1 MSPGSPQHV
10 SPPTVSPTP
19 EAVRAAADT
28 FTQAVYAHLQ
38 AVEARV
44 REDDHAVVAA
54 YRALRAATEE
64 YEDVLFDAY
73 AEVPPFVVLEWTEE
87 EYDDDADDADDAHDD
102 DEDDDD
108 HHDAAAPAH
117 SNEDPTAM

>member
-1 MSPGSPQHV
+1 MSSGSAPPE
-10 SPPTVSPTP
+10 SPSPTP
-19 EAVRAAADT
+19 EAVRAAADA

-44 REDDHAVVAA
+44 TEDDHAVVGA

-87 EYDDDADDADDAHDD
+87 EEDEEYDEPPQVNEHD
-102 DEDDDD
+102 
-108 HHDAAAPAH
+108 
-117 SNEDPTAM
+117 DPTAM